1 MTREPA
7 APSYAGKRAAFV
19 AVIVLWTAVGQ
30 EFAEGGWRAW
40 FGPEIM
46 SIPAHYFYLAG
57 TFLLLAP
64 YLLAAPRWSLASA
77 LRRMR
82 LLGWVAVGWLALVIA
97 LLLAI
102 LSAAPNPFA
111 DWRNLALTA
120 LVAALAG
127 RWLHAQPWHRNAL
140 TDLAVGFGLVSAAHL
155 GVFVAGGG
163 ASVLGVRTP
172 VFYGPL
178 LYMAVFAS
186 ITLIFS
192 WTIFAQAKFSPLESL
207 LVRVGAIS
215 SSMLVILSFRRSF
228 WMAWAVGMVGVAYIW
243 FRSRTKNPKG
253 ALTLGVILIAGL
265 VTAFTSLGTDNIAT
279 RLESFLPGADNEF
292 AATNEDHVNDLVDAW
307 RVITVEPV
315 FGYGIGRVYPTEL
328 IAEWKTESFEV
339 HNAILH
345 VWLKYGVLG
354 AIAYLGFHVG
364 WIRAAWRAGRYGGVG
379 VLMALAAYLA
389 AELTATMVGTW
400 PYGSTHMSVFHGVLL
415 ACTAVVITKSD
426 RVVPE
431 GAHARPVTVA

>member
-1 MTREPA
+1 MIREPA
-7 APSYAGKRAAFV
+7 SRSYAARRVAFV
-19 AVIVLWTAVGQ
+19 TVVVLWTAIGQ

-46 SIPAHYFYLAG
+46 SIPGHYFYLAA
-57 TFLLLAP
+57 TILLLAP
-64 YLLAAPRWSLASA
+64 YLLATPRWSLVSA
-77 LRRMR
+77 LKRMR
-82 LLGWVAVGWLALVIA
+82 LWRWLAIGWLALVVA

-102 LSAAPNPFA
+102 LTAAPNPFA

-120 LVAALAG
+120 LIAALAG
-127 RWLHAQPWHRNAL
+127 RWLHAQPWSRSAL
-140 TDLAVGFGLVSAAHL
+140 TDLAVGYGLVSAVHL
-155 GVFVAGGG
+155 GVFLAGGG

-172 VFYGPL
+172 AFYGPL
-178 LYMAVFAS
+178 LYMAIFSS

-192 WTIFAQAKFSPLESL
+192 WTIFPQSRFTPVESF
-207 LVRVGAIS
+207 LVRFGAVS
-215 SSMLVILSFRRSF
+215 SSALVILSFRRSF
-228 WMAWAVGMVGVAYIW
+228 WMAWAVGMVSVAYLW

-253 ALTLGVILIAGL
+253 ALTLGVLLVAGL
-265 VTAFTSLGTDNIAT
+265 VVAFTAIGTENVAT

-307 RVITVEPV
+307 RIIAAEPV

-345 VWLKYGVLG
+345 VWLKYGLLG
-354 AIAYLGFHVG
+354 AIAYVGFHVG
-364 WIRAAWRAGRYGGVG
+364 WIRAAWKAGRYAGIG
-379 VLMALAAYLA
+379 VLTALAVYMV

-400 PYGSTHMSVFHGVLL
+400 PYGSTHLSVFHGVLL
-415 ACTAVVITKSD
+415 ACTAVAYTKPD
-426 RVVPE
+426 RAVSRETPT
-431 GAHARPVTVA
+431 GAVTVA